1 MKRLLKVTA
10 MTGLLTLLRM
20 AMGFVIAKVVAI
32 YTGPTGLAMLGQV
45 QSMVASLNGIINAP
59 VGNGV
64 VRYTAE
70 HQEQGMEAC
79 SPWWRAAWQW
89 VLILSAIIIPLGLL
103 LSKKISF
110 WLFQDISL
118 SWVVMATVLVLPL
131 SAIGTL
137 FNSIINGQQQYRRY
151 VGLGMISALVS
162 GSLMLAMIAI
172 YDIQGALL
180 AAATQSALIGI
191 VMLCLNIRQPWF
203 KVRYWWGRCD
213 VQSRKDIRN
222 YMLMAITSAL
232 TVPTSLILVRNIII
246 NQLGW
251 DAAGQWQAVWKI
263 SEVYLGVIT
272 MALTTYYLPRLSS
285 LKKVDLIVPEINR
298 TARVIIPIVA
308 VMALGVYLL
317 RDVAI
322 TLLFTEDFRSARELF
337 SVQLVGDVI
346 KISAW
351 LYAYPMLSRGATKRF
366 IQMEIFFA
374 ISFIALTYVFI
385 LMYGLI
391 GANIAYLI
399 NYLLY
404 FVVLF
409 SVGERYLYNECK

>member
-45 QSMVASLNGIINAP
+45 QSMVASLTGIINAP

-64 VRYTAE
+64 VRYTSE

-103 LSKKISF
+103 LSKKISS

-137 FNSIINGQQQYRRY
+137 FNSIINGQQNYRRY
-151 VGLGMISALVS
+151 VWLGMISALAS

-172 YDIQGALL
+172 YNIQGALL

-191 VMLCLNIRQPWF
+191 VMLFLNVRQPWF
-203 KVRYWWGRCD
+203 KLNCWWGRCD
-213 VQSRKDIRN
+213 IKFRKNIRN
-222 YMLMAITSAL
+222 YMIMAITSAL
-232 TVPTSLILVRNIII
+232 TVPVSLIFVRNIII

-272 MALTTYYLPRLSS
+272 MALSTYYLPRLSS
-285 LKKVDLIVPEINR
+285 LKSIDDILHEINM
-298 TARVIIPIVA
+298 TTRVIIPIVA
-308 VMALGVYLL
+308 SMAICIYLL
-317 RDVAI
+317 RDVVI
-322 TLLFTEDFRSARELF
+322 SLLFTEEFRSARDLF
-337 SVQLVGDVI
+337 AIQLIGDVT
-346 KISAW
+346 KIAAW
-351 LYAYPMLSRGATKRF
+351 LYAYPMLSRGATKWF
-366 IQMEIFFA
+366 VSTEILFSLLFVVL
-374 ISFIALTYVFI
+374 SYVFI
-385 LMYGLI
+385 SLVGI
-391 GANIAYLI
+391 DGIVISYLV
-399 NYLLY
+399 NYILY
-404 FVVLF
+404 FLTVYINVKTF
-409 SVGERYLYNECK
+409 AK